1 MSARSLRRAPARSRK
16 EHVLSDDTAERLLGG
31 FGLTPQV
38 LAIEEVGRAW
48 SNRVWSVRTAG
59 GHYAVKEM
67 LNPWG
72 DPSWR
77 EWLDEAIRFE
87 RRAVE
92 AGVRSPRP
100 ILSPAGEA
108 LLDLDGRT
116 FRAHEW
122 IERARPCPSGP
133 VPKSVA
139 CVVARDL
146 ATMHDLHAV
155 PSREDVFPTPTT
167 ATCDGWP
174 ALVAELRRR
183 GSPYAEGAERVA
195 PEVATI
201 RSWFVR
207 RPDGRMVMSHG
218 DVDQKNLLL
227 ANGSTWLVDWDVA
240 APWLPAEEAMRTAM
254 SLANWT
260 SPVIVDDFLATYF
273 REGGE
278 AFEPDA
284 SLLAHDLRISLDWLD
299 RCLRIASGLLPAE
312 RHRVAEAR
320 RQIDAEMHRLPN
332 HVAIVGDLAR

>member
-1 MSARSLRRAPARSRK
+1 MDPPRT
-16 EHVLSDDTAERLLGG
+16 VDRLLAT
-31 FGLTPQV
+31 FGVPADV
-38 LAIEEVGRAW
+38 VAVAEVGRAW
-48 SNRVWSVRTAG
+48 SNRVWSVRTTR
-59 GHYAVKEM
+59 GHYAVKEL

-72 DPSWR
+72 DPLWR
-77 EWLDEAIRFE
+77 EWLEEAIRFE
-87 RRAVE
+87 QFAVD
-92 AGVRSPRP
+92 AGVRSPN
-100 ILSPAGEA
+100 
-108 LLDLDGRT
+108 LLRTGTGDAVVDLDGRT

-122 IERARPCPSGP
+122 IEDSRPCPDGSANASI
-133 VPKSVA
+133 VRA
-139 CVVARDL
+139 VARDL
-146 ATMHDLHAV
+146 ATMHALGV
-155 PSREDVFPTPTT
+155 EPTRQDVFPVPTT

-174 ALVAELRRR
+174 DLIGELQQVA
-183 GSPYAEGAERVA
+183 SPYAHDAERIA
-195 PEVATI
+195 LEVATI

-320 RQIDAEMHRLPN
+320 QQIDAEMHRLPN